1 MNSYVLIVSIAVVL
15 LAATA
20 LLARLGVIQ
29 KDNALQWLVF
39 AVTEAEK
46 ALGSGTG
53 QLKLRYVYDLFAG
66 KFPVLSRFLSFAAFS
81 DWVDIALDEMR
92 FLLTDERV
100 KAYVKGG
107 VGGD

>member
-1 MNSYVLIVSIAVVL
+1 VGNLDFAAVFGVVL
-15 LAATA
+15 VVVFVFLVKFGF
-20 LLARLGVIQ
+20 LQKGNVI
-29 KDNALQWLVF
+29 QWLVF

-66 KFPVLSRFLSFAAFS
+66 KFPVLSRFLSFEVFS

-92 FLLTDERV
+92 VLLANKNV
-100 KAYVKGG
+100 KSYVEGS